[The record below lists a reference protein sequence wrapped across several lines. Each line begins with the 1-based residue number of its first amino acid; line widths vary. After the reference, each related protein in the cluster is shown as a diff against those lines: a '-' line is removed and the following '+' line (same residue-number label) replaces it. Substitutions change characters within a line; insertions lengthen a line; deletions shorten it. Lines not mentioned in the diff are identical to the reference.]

1 MYLDTNK
8 LYGQAELQPLPTS
21 SFKWLIDEER
31 KELDVMMVPGD
42 SSRGYIV
49 ESDSGKY
56 YFYYYMSMYISYS
69 VMFYSY

>member
-1 MYLDTNK
+1 
-8 LYGQAELQPLPTS
+8 
-21 SFKWLIDEER
+21 
-31 KELDVMMVPGD
+31 MMVPSD

-49 ESDSGKY
+49 ESDLGKY